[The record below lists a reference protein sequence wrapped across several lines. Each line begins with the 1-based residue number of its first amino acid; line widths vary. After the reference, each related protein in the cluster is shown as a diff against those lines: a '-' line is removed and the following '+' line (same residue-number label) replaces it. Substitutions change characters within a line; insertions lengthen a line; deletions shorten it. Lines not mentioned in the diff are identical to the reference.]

1 MALVKCVQCGEEVS
15 DKAKVCPHCGTV
27 LIHIICE
34 ECGAEIPEGEKV
46 CPKCG
51 CPVPE
56 KAEELP
62 KETANTT
69 VTISTPIKKIKDKTK
84 KTILAVILAVVVLFS
99 GIYIN
104 QNVLFGDDKIAYDLI
119 LEAADNFKNPESVRL
134 SSGTLG
140 VDKDCLFCGISA
152 TNGFGSRTTDY
163 YFVSDAGWILEQDS
177 ATSFYK
183 DTKKLN
189 IAKINRKLEKALN
202 GRY

>member
-27 LIHIICE
+27 LIRTVCE
-34 ECGAEIPEGEKV
+34 ECGAEIPEGEKI

-56 KAEELP
+56 KSEVQP
-62 KETANTT
+62 KENTNTT
-69 VTISTPIKKIKDKTK
+69 VTISTPIKKINDKTK
-84 KTILAVILAVVVLFS
+84 KTIFAVVLAVIVLFG
-99 GIYIN
+99 GIYVN
-104 QNVLFGDDKIAYDLI
+104 QNVLFGDDKIAYDMI
-119 LEAADNFKNPESVRL
+119 LEAADNFKNPQSVRL

-163 YFVSDAGWILEQDS
+163 YYVSDEGWILEEDS
-177 ATSFYK
+177 PFSSYK

>member
-1 MALVKCVQCGEEVS
+1 MN
-15 DKAKVCPHCGTV
+15 VCCQ
-27 LIHIICE
+27 LLE
-34 ECGAEIPEGEKV
+34 QMKKIPEGEKI

-51 CPVPE
+51 CPVSE
-56 KAEELP
+56 KVEVLP
-62 KETANTT
+62 KDNTT
-69 VTISTPIKKIKDKTK
+69 VTISAPIKKMNDKTK
-84 KTILAVILAVVVLFS
+84 KTILAVILAVIVLIG

-163 YFVSDAGWILEQDS
+163 YFVSDAGWILEEDS
-177 ATSFYK
+177 ATSLYK